1 MTHPVHF
8 QVEMPVGRRNRLTA
22 LLRPLLVIPHLL
34 IVGGPAI
41 GLLGGGYRT
50 GALGAVALLF
60 ALFDWVAILAG
71 LGPLTGLQPMRLLYL
86 RWRARTLA
94 YAAFL
99 RDEYPPLG
107 EGDYPVVLTLPE
119 PPATRDRL
127 EVALRP
133 LLVLP
138 HLLVLLFLLIAWV
151 VVAFISWLMLAIG
164 GTMPASLWRFSRDV
178 MAYSLRLEAYAL
190 LVHDVFPPFT
200 LTDTAEEVVGGTSPA
215 EIRP

>member
-8 QVEMPVGRRNRLTA
+8 QVEMPVGRRNRLLA
-22 LLRPLLVIPHLL
+22 LLRPVLVIPHLL
-34 IVGGPAI
+34 VVGGPAL

-60 ALFDWVAILAG
+60 ALFDWVAILVG
-71 LGPLTGLQPMRLLYL
+71 LGPRPGLQPLKYLYL

-107 EGDYPVVLTLPE
+107 EREYPVVLTLPE
-119 PPATRDRL
+119 PPETRDRL

-138 HLLVLLFLLIAWV
+138 HVLVLVFLLIAWV
-151 VVAFISWLMLAIG
+151 VVAFISWLLLAIR

-190 LVHDVFPPFT
+190 LVHDVFPPFA
-200 LTDTAEEVVGGTSPA
+200 LTDTAEEAVGAPPA
-215 EIRP
+215 EART

>member
-8 QVEMPVGRRNRLTA
+8 QVEMPVGPRNRLTA
-22 LLRPLLVIPHLL
+22 LLRPILVIPHLL
-34 IVGGPAI
+34 VVGGPAI

-60 ALFDWVAILAG
+60 ALFDWVAILVG
-71 LGPLTGLQPMRLLYL
+71 VGPLTGLRPLRYLYL
-86 RWRARTLA
+86 QWRARALA

-107 EGDYPVVLTLPE
+107 EGDYPVLLTLPE
-119 PPATRDRL
+119 PPGTRDRL

-138 HLLVLLFLLIAWV
+138 HLLVLVFLLIAWV
-151 VVAFISWLMLAIG
+151 VVALVSWLLLAVR

-190 LVHDVFPPFT
+190 LVHDVFPPFV
-200 LTDTAEEVVGGTSPA
+200 LTDTGGEAVGAPPA
-215 EIRP
+215 EARS

>member
-8 QVEMPVGRRNRLTA
+8 QVEMPVGRRNRLLA
-22 LLRPLLVIPHLL
+22 LLRPVLVIPHLL
-34 IVGGPAI
+34 VVGGPAL

-60 ALFDWVAILAG
+60 ALFDWVAILVG
-71 LGPLTGLQPMRLLYL
+71 LGPINGLQPLKFLYL

-107 EGDYPVVLTLPE
+107 EGEYPAVLTLPE

-138 HLLVLLFLLIAWV
+138 HLLVLVFLLIAWV
-151 VVAFISWLMLAIG
+151 VVAFISWLLLVIR

-190 LVHDVFPPFT
+190 LVHDVFPPFVF
-200 LTDTAEEVVGGTSPA
+200 TDTAEEAVGRARRSRT
-215 EIRP
+215 

>member
-8 QVEMPVGRRNRLTA
+8 QVEMPVGRRDRLTA
-22 LLRPLLVIPHLL
+22 LLRPVLVIPHLL

-60 ALFDWVAILAG
+60 ALFDWVAILVG
-71 LGPLTGLQPMRLLYL
+71 LGPLTGLQPMRVLYL

-107 EGDYPVVLTLPE
+107 EGDYPVLLTLPE

-200 LTDTAEEVVGGTSPA
+200 LTDTAAEVVGGTPPA
-215 EIRP
+215 EVRP